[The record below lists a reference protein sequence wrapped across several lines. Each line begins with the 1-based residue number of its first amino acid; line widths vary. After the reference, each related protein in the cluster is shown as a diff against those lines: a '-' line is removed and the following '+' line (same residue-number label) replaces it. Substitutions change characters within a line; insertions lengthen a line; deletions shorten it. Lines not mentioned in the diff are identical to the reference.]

1 MHRGIVVALALALS
15 ACGSDA
21 PPASGAGKDA
31 KQVVT
36 EGFRIETAHYTIGS
50 TATPAQTEQ
59 TGRAMEQLHAAWR
72 ARFAHLPQATPNAKL
87 QVRLYGTRAEFKAY
101 NTRVPWAEA
110 MYVPPECR
118 AYVGDGA
125 NPWHWML
132 HEGAH
137 QLAREVMGFKRARWG
152 DEGLASYFGSSR
164 VDDAGLHTGTFDP
177 NAYPIWWLPQFR
189 FSGDVVADARDGRI
203 IPLRA
208 LIEDTGPPHAA
219 YVNLYYIEY
228 WSLAHFLLHGEGGR
242 HARGFER
249 LLANGARLADFER
262 EIGPVEQVQ
271 AAWYAHLLALR
282 SEVLRTTP
290 G

>member
-1 MHRGIVVALALALS
+1 MHRGIVLALS
-15 ACGSDA
+15 LALVACGSNA
-21 PPASGAGKDA
+21 PNAEPVA
-31 KQVVT
+31 KPKEIVT
-36 EGFRIETAHYTIGS
+36 EGYRIETAHYTIGS
-50 TATPAQTEQ
+50 TATHAQTEE

-72 ARFAHLPQATPNAKL
+72 KRFAHLPQAAPVAKL
-87 QVRLYGTRAEFKAY
+87 QVRLYGTRAEFKAF
-101 NTRVPWAEA
+101 NNRVPWAEA

-137 QLAREVMGFKRARWG
+137 QLAREVMGFKRARWS

-164 VDDAGLHTGTFDP
+164 VDDAGLQPGTFDP

-189 FSGDVVADARDGRI
+189 FSGDVTADARDGRI

-208 LIEDTGPPHAA
+208 LIEDTGPPRAA

-249 LLANGARLADFER
+249 LLANGATLPDFER

-282 SEVLRTTP
+282 SAVLKAPP